1 MTVEPP
7 ISSGSQAGAAPDEA
21 PGAREPLV
29 DAGAPGAEAPDD
41 AASGA
46 EASGVHAPGAQAP
59 GAGARA
65 PVTDEECE
73 RIVSERRS
81 LMERLEAVE
90 DEDMPRVHVTRN
102 RVIAGGIFIA
112 SVVAFLYLVLPQLSG
127 VRDTWDRLGEGN
139 AWWLGVAAGMQAV
152 SMASYIAIFQG
163 IHVPPGSP
171 ISYRDSYKITMA
183 SLAATRLFAA
193 GGAGG
198 VVLTAWTL
206 RRSGMDRRE
215 VAERMIAFIVLMYVV
230 YMVAM
235 IVCGLG
241 LRTHLFPGPAPF
253 AVTVLPAFLAIATI
267 VVFLAI
273 GIVPEDLERRLG
285 RISFRN
291 PRMERVV
298 RRLATGPASLSG
310 GVRFAIYKLRH
321 PDWALLGTAGWWAFN
336 IGVLYACFR
345 AFGEPPPVA
354 VLIQAYFVGLLA
366 NLLPFPGGI
375 GAVDGGMIGALA
387 AFGVSGSLA
396 LVAVLMYR
404 LFAFWLPSV
413 LGIVAYFQL
422 RRTVRGWVGEV
433 GRARAEAHHRPAPA

>member
-1 MTVEPP
+1 MTSERP
-7 ISSGSQAGAAPDEA
+7 IRSGSQAGAAPNEMPDG
-21 PGAREPLV
+21 PEPAV
-29 DAGAPGAEAPDD
+29 EAEAP
-41 AASGA
+41 AT
-46 EASGVHAPGAQAP
+46 HAPGAAP
-59 GAGARA
+59 GQ
-65 PVTDEECE
+65 VSQEECE
-73 RIVSERRS
+73 RILHERRS
-81 LMERLEAVE
+81 LRERFDAVE
-90 DEDMPRVHVTRN
+90 EEDMPRVHVTRN
-102 RVIAGGIFIA
+102 RLIAGGIFIV
-112 SVVAFLYLVLPQLSG
+112 SVAAFLYFVLPQLSG
-127 VRDTWDRLGEGN
+127 VKGTWDRLAEGN
-139 AWWLGVAAGMQAV
+139 AWWLGVAAAMQVV

-198 VVLTAWTL
+198 VVLTAWAL

-215 VAERMIAFIVLMYVV
+215 VAERMIAFLVIMYLV

-235 IVCGLG
+235 VVCGLG
-241 LRTHLFPGPAPF
+241 LRTHLFHGPNPF
-253 AVTVLPAFLAIATI
+253 AVTVVPAILGIAVI

-273 GIVPEDLERRLG
+273 GLVPEDLERRLG
-285 RISFRN
+285 RFTPKNQRLAGLL
-291 PRMERVV
+291 

-310 GVRFAIYKLRH
+310 GVRFALYKLRH
-321 PDWALLGTAGWWAFN
+321 PDWALLGTVGWWAFN

-366 NLLPFPGGI
+366 NLLPVPGGI
-375 GAVDGGMIGALA
+375 GAVDGGMIGAFA

-413 LGIVAYFQL
+413 PGLVAYFQL
-422 RRTVRGWVGEV
+422 RRTVREWVGEV
-433 GRARAEAHHRPAPA
+433 ARARTEAHRRPAPA